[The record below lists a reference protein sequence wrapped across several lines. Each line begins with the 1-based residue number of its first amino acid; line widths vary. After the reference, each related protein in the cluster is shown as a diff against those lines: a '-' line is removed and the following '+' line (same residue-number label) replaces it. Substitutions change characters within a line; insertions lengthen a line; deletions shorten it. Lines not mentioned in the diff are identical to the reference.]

1 MILNSN
7 ISLHTTSKN
16 ITLLVASVLTVLER
30 FRYFSPSFTFSC
42 SLNQIVGSQIFS
54 GGFFFQLSFMMTFI
68 VSFKFSDEIFRHF
81 RLSLLRYK
89 DQWLVMSTF
98 NDPGVRHFK
107 LIALTNTYLDH
118 FLILQIEESRSMLT
132 LEKKVVITSC
142 FSRDSMQWISY
153 PHCVRDHVPGNTAFN
168 CLNTTLQVQY

>member
-1 MILNSN
+1 MFTKPNSGEPDILWW
-7 ISLHTTSKN
+7 
-16 ITLLVASVLTVLER
+16 
-30 FRYFSPSFTFSC
+30 
-42 SLNQIVGSQIFS
+42 
-54 GGFFFQLSFMMTFI
+54 FFFQLSFMMTFI

-168 CLNTTLQVQY
+168 CLNTTLQVQYKISTKWPLVYSPYFTR